1 MSWTIIINV
10 LSSLP
15 TLGWNYGSRRHMAS
29 AKCEPI
35 MGARGLAELL
45 VVVRWGQSPPPWG
58 WKPCSLRA
66 SHGNGNIAPF
76 SLFWKLNTQRPTCTM
91 HIWCVSKNNYVDV
104 WVASMWYVPHC
115 HSRKYNGNSVVRI
128 LSWFGSCTS
137 PLWRSCRKCW
147 AQIRTDDKPSYEPG
161 FFFGT
166 YEYVKLSMYT
176 AL

>member
-1 MSWTIIINV
+1 MFYPASQHLGEIMEVGGTWRARSASLLWEPGVWQSSWWW
-10 LSSLP
+10 S
-15 TLGWNYGSRRHMAS
+15 GGGKA
-29 AKCEPI
+29 
-35 MGARGLAELL
+35 
-45 VVVRWGQSPPPWG
+45 PPWG

-115 HSRKYNGNSVVRI
+115 HSRQKVYGNSVVRI

-137 PLWRSCRKCW
+137 PFWRSCRKCW